1 MRRIIFPILLVLAV
15 SCQQKTKKTTDE
27 LTVLHGM
34 VKQENFQTTYKNLK
48 TDLFTIKNNNGVVMQ
63 VTNYGAKIVTLFV
76 PDKQGNLGDIVFGYE
91 QIDGYLGGDKYFGA
105 VVGRYAN
112 RIAAGKFTLD
122 GKEYQLPKNEGGK
135 NLLHGGDSGFDD
147 AVWTGEVTELPE
159 GKAVKLNLLSPD
171 GDQGFPGN
179 LHVEVVYTLTDE
191 NDLIVDYTAVTD
203 KATVINL
210 SQHSYFNLAG
220 HAAGPI
226 LDHELVLNA
235 DRFTPVD
242 ANLIPTGEIRPVDGT
257 SFDFRTPHAI
267 GERISNSEDQLILG
281 KGYDHNFVLNKD
293 QSGELTFAASAY
305 NKTSGR
311 LMEVYT
317 THPAIQF
324 YTGNFLDGSQ
334 TGKGGCK
341 YVYRSGFCLETQYY
355 PDSPNHPDFPSTV
368 LRPGEE
374 YKHRTVFK
382 FSTK

>member
-1 MRRIIFPILLVLAV
+1 MNRTILILLLILAV
-15 SCQQKTKKTTDE
+15 SCQQKTKKTV
-27 LTVLHGM
+27 TVMKIISGT
-34 VKQENFQTTYKNLK
+34 VEQENFQTTYKNLK
-48 TDLFTIKNNNGVVMQ
+48 TDLFTIQNQNGIVLQ

-76 PDKQGNLGDIVFGYE
+76 PDKSGNSGDIVFGYE
-91 QIDGYLGGDKYFGA
+91 KIADYLEGDKYFGA

-122 GKEYQLPKNEGGK
+122 GKDYQLPKNEGGK

-147 AVWTGEVTELPE
+147 AVWTGEVIETPE
-159 GKAVKLNLLSPD
+159 GKAVKLNLVSPD
-171 GDQGFPGN
+171 GDQGFPGTLN
-179 LHVEVVYTLTDE
+179 VEVIYTLTDKNE
-191 NDLIVDYTAVTD
+191 LIVDYKAVTD
-203 KATVINL
+203 KPTVINL

-226 LDHELVLNA
+226 LSHELVLNA

-242 ANLIPTGEIRPVDGT
+242 ENLIPTGEIRPVEGT
-257 SFDFRTPHAI
+257 AFDFRTPHLI
-267 GERISNSEDQLILG
+267 GERIANTEEQVVLG
-281 KGYDHNFVLNKD
+281 KGYDHNFILNKEK
-293 QSGELTFAASAY
+293 SGDLTFAASAY
-305 NKTSGR
+305 EKGSGR
-311 LMEVYT
+311 FMEVYT

-334 TGKGGCK
+334 IGKDGNK

-382 FSTK
+382 FSVK

>member
-1 MRRIIFPILLVLAV
+1 MKKSILAVLLILAV
-15 SCQQKTKKTTDE
+15 SCQQKTKKTGEE
-27 LTVLHGM
+27 LTVIPGM
-34 VKQENFQTTYKNLK
+34 VKQENYQTTYKDRK
-48 TDLFTIKNNNGVVMQ
+48 TDLFTLRNKNGVVLQ

-76 PDKQGNLGDIVFGYE
+76 PDKSGNLGDIVFGYE
-91 QIDGYLGGDKYFGA
+91 KIQECLAGDPYFGA

-135 NLLHGGDSGFDD
+135 NLLHGGDSGFND
-147 AVWTGEVTELPE
+147 AVWTGELTETPE
-159 GKAVKLNLLSPD
+159 GKAVKMTLLSPD

-179 LHVEVVYTLTDE
+179 LKVEVLYTLTDKNE
-191 NDLIVDYTAVTD
+191 LIVDYKAVTD
-203 KATVINL
+203 KPTVINL

-220 HAAGPI
+220 HAAGPV
-226 LDHELVLNA
+226 LNHELIINA

-242 ANLIPTGEIRPVDGT
+242 ENLIPTGEIRPVEGT
-257 SFDFRTPHAI
+257 SFDFRTPHLI
-267 GERISNSEDQLILG
+267 GERIANDEEQLILG
-281 KGYDHNFVLNKD
+281 KGYDHNFILNKEKA
-293 QSGELTFAASAY
+293 GELTFAASAY
-305 NKTSGR
+305 DKGSGR
-311 LMEVYT
+311 FMEVFT

-334 TGKGGCK
+334 IGKGGNK

-382 FSTK
+382 FSVK